1 MNKNFLSL
9 AFAGLVILNG
19 MVFAGDFGS
28 AGAENQSDYSLKE
41 MLQYALEDEHM
52 ALAEYEALMEEFGL
66 TRPYSNIAQ
75 SEKTHIS
82 WLEGLYK
89 DYQISVPIIN
99 TADHIVLPETLREAA
114 EIAVQAEINNIAMY
128 EKFLKQDLPEDV
140 AEVFTLLKN
149 ASQNHLR
156 AFQRQVSS
164 TAGTSQ
170 GRGRNRG

>member
-1 MNKNFLSL
+1 MNKKFLSII
-9 AFAGLVILNG
+9 FAGLIALSAQL
-19 MVFAGDFGS
+19 FASDFGS
-28 AGAENQSDYSLKE
+28 AGALNRTDYSLEE

-89 DYQISVPIIN
+89 DYKIKVPVIN
-99 TADHIVLPETLREAA
+99 TAEHIILPETPQEAA

-128 EKFLKQDLPEDV
+128 EKFLKQDLPADV

-149 ASQNHLR
+149 ASVNHLR
-156 AFQRQVSS
+156 AFQRQVS
-164 TAGTSQ
+164 
-170 GRGRNRG
+170 RP